1 MKILWDR
8 DGVKGGPSSMKVLL
22 DWLTAEGNYAMW
34 KGGDSSTGPTK
45 EALCGVIIDKLKDVG
60 ITHRKSADVRDKIRY
75 LEKQYRRAIDW
86 LATTGQGTTD
96 DASIRSAILQLC
108 PCYYQLAR
116 VMADNPAS
124 APCQTINNTNEDSDK
139 RNRKR
144 RLSIAEITSE
154 ETHDWHMTLRRTEQ
168 QEPRPQDR
176 DSADTE
182 WLELEEKKLEL
193 EMRREAREEAKANAE
208 VELINAK
215 RRSVEIDNTT
225 RLLLARK
232 QLKDAGYTDEEVDA
246 HLPLNT

>member
-1 MKILWDR
+1 
-8 DGVKGGPSSMKVLL
+8 MKVLL

-60 ITHRKSADVRDKIRY
+60 ITHRKSAD
-75 LEKQYRRAIDW
+75 YREQ
-86 LATTGQGTTD
+86 LMML
-96 DASIRSAILQLC
+96 RSARLFFSC
-108 PCYYQLAR
+108 
-116 VMADNPAS
+116 VPA
-124 APCQTINNTNEDSDK
+124 TISSHADK

-208 VELINAK
+208 VELINDK